1 MQKVVFCAK
10 KAIFYAALSAFLGR
24 MIMGHTKEQQIQAAD
39 NKRKKQI
46 SVEIMRELREL
57 TGEPFDKLEVYL
69 KEEIPAGTFKVESKS
84 VLYRKVGD
92 VNNELKTERAFLL
105 KEEEGELRIRL
116 IDIAIKNDDNQ
127 DKVLRL
133 LCFYE
138 VKTRYFHYRKIDR
151 NKPITKQMLMTHI
164 ENMQNQ
170 NLRFPIGSVL
180 LTQKIVDDLNDHIS
194 YWDINNK
201 KEIEAETISDKNDQ
215 RIIRIEQKRFSIN
228 KLGIEIDSTEK
239 TTDLLSSLS
248 DATEYYQSISKERL
262 KQHQKLVIAK
272 VSRNSPIKA
281 DFLQNMNNGNQDS
294 DNDNLAA
301 TKLKM
306 RATGLSLGVVAAAA
320 IGGPAGL
327 LLGSLFGLATALP
340 MVYGMP
346 LKTFQDLAEEIDREE
361 AEEKEEQNKT
371 TPLESNENHVS

>member
-1 MQKVVFCAK
+1 
-10 KAIFYAALSAFLGR
+10 
-24 MIMGHTKEQQIQAAD
+24 MGHTKEQQIQAAD

-46 SVEIMRELREL
+46 SLEIMRELREL
-57 TGEPFDKLEVYL
+57 TGEPFDKLEMYL

-116 IDIAIKNDDNQ
+116 IDTAIKNDDNQ

-164 ENMQNQ
+164 ENMHNQ
-170 NLRFPIGSVL
+170 NFKFPIGSVL
-180 LTQKIVDDLNDHIS
+180 LTQKMVDDLNDGIF
-194 YWDINNK
+194 YWDIDNK
-201 KEIEAETISDKNDQ
+201 KEIETETFNKKNDQ
-215 RIIRIEQKRFSIN
+215 TIIRIEHKHFPVN
-228 KLGIEIDSTEK
+228 KLGIEIDGTEK

-248 DATEYYQSISKERL
+248 DATEYYQSISKKRL
-262 KQHQKLVIAK
+262 RQHQKMVIAK
-272 VSRNSPIKA
+272 ASRDFPIKA
-281 DFLQNMNNGNQDS
+281 KFLQKMNHGNQDV
-294 DNDNLAA
+294 DATAKFTMGMPNLIAGAA
-301 TKLKM
+301 LIGMIPT
-306 RATGLSLGVVAAAA
+306 SLG
-320 IGGPAGL
+320 P
-327 LLGSLFGLATALP
+327 LFGLASAPP

-346 LKTFQDLAEEIDREE
+346 LKVFQDLAEEIDLEE
-361 AEEKEEQNKT
+361 AKEEEEKNKT
-371 TPLESNENHVS
+371 TLFKSNEK